1 MFLAALLLTAVG
13 AMAQMQVSGT
23 VVSQDDG
30 EPIVGAAVQVVGTQT
45 GVTTDIN
52 GHFSLTCPQGKSMLR
67 ITYLG
72 MEPIEVSARPNMRI
86 VLTSDQ
92 RALDE
97 VIVVAFGT
105 AKKSA
110 FTGSAK
116 AVGAEDISL
125 AQTTSV
131 TGALAGTVPGVQL
144 TSSSGDPSS
153 SPTIRIRGFSSLNA
167 GKDPLI
173 IVDGAPYS
181 GDMANINPNDIESMT
196 VLKDAASNA
205 LYGARG
211 ANGVVMITTKKAKA
225 GEALVT
231 FDAKY
236 GWNSRALQHYDVI
249 TDPAAYYEK
258 HYEAVKN
265 YYMQHDGMSAE
276 DAWRTANSKLFGQ
289 SAGGGLGYNIWDFPE
304 GQMLIGLNGKL
315 NPNAKLGRVV
325 DYGGESF
332 LLTPDDWED
341 VGTRTGNRQ
350 EYNVSV
356 AGSTDRSNT
365 YLSLGYL
372 KNEGI
377 TENSD
382 MQRLTARL
390 KTDYQAKKWLKVGA
404 NMAYTRFDHNSLGNN
419 GSSTST
425 GNIWAFTSQM
435 APIYPAYIR
444 NADGSVKV
452 DNDGIR
458 MMDYGD
464 GLNAGQH
471 RPFIYNA
478 NPILDTRL
486 NTRNFEGNAITAHGF
501 MDITF
506 YPGLVLTLNATTNLD
521 ETRGTYVY
529 NPYYGQ
535 FDTTGGTVEKY
546 HSRSYDYNLQQL
558 LNYATTVAN
567 VHNIS
572 AMLGHEYY
580 DNRYYIIGASKNKMF
595 SQENKELSGAVV
607 DGQSSYSYKT
617 RYNNEGYF
625 GRLQYDYDGKY
636 FGSASLRRDASSRF
650 HPDHRWGTFWSLGGA
665 WLMNK
670 ESFLKDATWIDEL
683 KLKASIGSQGNDN
696 IGSYRYTDVFDI
708 VNSGGNIGTSFSTKG
723 QETIT
728 WETNT
733 NMNFGFE
740 FLFWKK
746 LTGSIEYYYRKTTDM
761 LYSFAVA
768 PSNGYSSYYDN
779 VGDMYNKGVE
789 LDLSYTPIQT
799 KNIDW
804 TINLNVSYLK
814 NRLTKLHDD
823 KKTNVVFDTN
833 YKAWEGYNSGDFY
846 IAEGQ
851 SIYSWYMKDFA
862 GVGEQGQPL
871 WYKNKYERQQGS
883 DINGNLLWEMT
894 TDKEGNPIPKLDEDG
909 NKIPIMEDVWYD
921 RNGNKYA
928 SVAAKDAAND
938 DFARRKVTDR
948 ETTDT
953 YSQADYYVINK
964 TTLAPIFGGFGTS
977 LKAYGFDFTINFTYQ
992 IGGKQY
998 DGTYAQFMAPP
1009 TNSNAG
1015 YNIHKDAYKSWTAE
1029 NPSTTIPRWQY
1040 DDLYSSNMSTRF
1052 LTDASYL
1059 NIQNINLG
1067 YTFPRKLTQKAL
1079 INSLRVY
1086 VSAENVYYW
1095 SKRKGFDPRQSYSA
1109 TTNATYYSPMR
1120 TISGGITLQF

>member
-1 MFLAALLLTAVG
+1 M
-13 AMAQMQVSGT
+13 
-23 VVSQDDG
+23 
-30 EPIVGAAVQVVGTQT
+30 
-45 GVTTDIN
+45 
-52 GHFSLTCPQGKSMLR
+52 
-67 ITYLG
+67 
-72 MEPIEVSARPNMRI
+72 
-86 VLTSDQ
+86 
-92 RALDE
+92 
-97 VIVVAFGT
+97 
-105 AKKSA
+105 
-110 FTGSAK
+110 
-116 AVGAEDISL
+116 
-125 AQTTSV
+125 
-131 TGALAGTVPGVQL
+131 
-144 TSSSGDPSS
+144 
-153 SPTIRIRGFSSLNA
+153 
-167 GKDPLI
+167 
-173 IVDGAPYS
+173 
-181 GDMANINPNDIESMT
+181 
-196 VLKDAASNA
+196 
-205 LYGARG
+205 
-211 ANGVVMITTKKAKA
+211 
-225 GEALVT
+225 
-231 FDAKY
+231 
-236 GWNSRALQHYDVI
+236 
-249 TDPAAYYEK
+249 
-258 HYEAVKN
+258 
-265 YYMQHDGMSAE
+265 
-276 DAWRTANSKLFGQ
+276 
-289 SAGGGLGYNIWDFPE
+289 
-304 GQMLIGLNGKL
+304 
-315 NPNAKLGRVV
+315 
-325 DYGGESF
+325 
-332 LLTPDDWED
+332 
-341 VGTRTGNRQ
+341 
-350 EYNVSV
+350 
-356 AGSTDRSNT
+356 
-365 YLSLGYL
+365 
-372 KNEGI
+372 
-377 TENSD
+377 
-382 MQRLTARL
+382 
-390 KTDYQAKKWLKVGA
+390 
-404 NMAYTRFDHNSLGNN
+404 
-419 GSSTST
+419 
-425 GNIWAFTSQM
+425 
-435 APIYPAYIR
+435 
-444 NADGSVKV
+444 
-452 DNDGIR
+452 
-458 MMDYGD
+458 
-464 GLNAGQH
+464 
-471 RPFIYNA
+471 
-478 NPILDTRL
+478 
-486 NTRNFEGNAITAHGF
+486 
-501 MDITF
+501 
-506 YPGLVLTLNATTNLD
+506 
-521 ETRGTYVY
+521 
-529 NPYYGQ
+529 
-535 FDTTGGTVEKY
+535 
-546 HSRSYDYNLQQL
+546 
-558 LNYATTVAN
+558 
-567 VHNIS
+567 
-572 AMLGHEYY
+572 
-580 DNRYYIIGASKNKMF
+580 
-595 SQENKELSGAVV
+595 
-607 DGQSSYSYKT
+607 
-617 RYNNEGYF
+617 
-625 GRLQYDYDGKY
+625 
-636 FGSASLRRDASSRF
+636 
-650 HPDHRWGTFWSLGGA
+650 
-665 WLMNK
+665 
-670 ESFLKDATWIDEL
+670 
-683 KLKASIGSQGNDN
+683 
-696 IGSYRYTDVFDI
+696 FDI

-921 RNGNKYA
+921 RHGNKYA